1 MTAPATE
8 APAAAVSADQT
19 AEELFEVAPLV
30 TRWIR
35 GEMRRASADSLT
47 VPQLRALL
55 YVRRQPGTNLSGL
68 ADHLGV
74 GVATAS
80 GLVDRLVRQRLL
92 TRTQD
97 PAERRAMRLE
107 LTAEGDAR
115 VQRSRGHT
123 RSALAATLSGL
134 STDQLSAVYQA
145 LGLLRTVFQPGPP
158 TGQAS

>member
-1 MTAPATE
+1 MAPAV
-8 APAAAVSADQT
+8 AVSPDQA
-19 AEELFEVAPLV
+19 AEELVEVAPLV

-55 YVRRQPGTNLSGL
+55 YVRRHPGTNLSGL

-74 GVATAS
+74 GVTTAS
-80 GLVDRLVRQRLL
+80 GLVDRLVRQQLL

-97 PAERRAMRLE
+97 PTERRRMRLE
-107 LTAEGDAR
+107 LTPEGDAR
-115 VQRSRGHT
+115 VQRSRGQT

-134 STDQLSAVYQA
+134 SADQLSAIYQA
-145 LGLLRTVFQPGPP
+145 LGLLRMVFQPEPP
-158 TGQAS
+158 ASQAP